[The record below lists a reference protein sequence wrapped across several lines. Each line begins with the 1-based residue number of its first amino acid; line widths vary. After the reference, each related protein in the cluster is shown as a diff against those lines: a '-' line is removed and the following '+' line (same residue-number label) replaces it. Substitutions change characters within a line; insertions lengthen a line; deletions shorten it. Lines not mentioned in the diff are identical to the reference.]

1 MYELKA
7 YIHKRCYNEVTLQ
20 YEMLLIHVAVKH
32 MSLETCNVSQIIC
45 MHVYRLYVDIIC
57 SYVFINC
64 DLPLSSVALAVVVV
78 MRRRAWNFLRN
89 TVDGCLVLVLVL
101 TFTCCMM
108 SLLAV
113 AIVAAAPTPSAF
125 GVSVANDPP
134 IVDKLAGAS
143 LALYFVFK

>member
-1 MYELKA
+1 MSASAGVMVLE
-7 YIHKRCYNEVTLQ
+7 ESTV
-20 YEMLLIHVAVKH
+20 VAEGLTE
-32 MSLETCNVSQIIC
+32 SENL
-45 MHVYRLYVDIIC
+45 RLNSGLGVRGC
-57 SYVFINC
+57 SVA
-64 DLPLSSVALAVVVV
+64 LSSVALAVVVV